1 MPKFIE
7 PMATENVTEI
17 RNWSMYITK
26 AFEIRK
32 MTYEQNLR
40 LPLKLSWI

>member
-1 MPKFIE
+1 MPTCIE

-26 AFEIRK
+26 AFEISK
-32 MTYEQNLR
+32 MTYEHNLR
-40 LPLKLSWI
+40 LTL